1 MLLLLSDR
9 TINQDLGVNLEY
21 CYLMADRPKR
31 PTEQH
36 RLRRR
41 TQLWVWRR
49 TSVSNE
55 RSLRC
60 EYLIKWCAENASR
73 NIDTAR
79 VNFLQWHKVKEMWGF
94 PEFFCAL
101 TMWYELRDK
110 PLPMIARYCIHWL
123 QQSRRA
129 YLLRLGWRRVCFH
142 FVCRITQK
150 RSGLRIFYRCRIK
163 NKNMRDQLPWR
174 KF

>member
-60 EYLIKWCAENASR
+60 EYLIKWCAKNAMSR
-73 NIDTAR
+73 NIDTTR
-79 VNFLQWHKVKEMWGF
+79 VNFFTVTQSKANVRISGILLCIDNVIWIAWQTIADDCPILHSLTTAVQTSVFTLPRLASVMLSLCLQDNSKTIRIQ
-94 PEFFCAL
+94 EF
-101 TMWYELRDK
+101 
-110 PLPMIARYCIHWL
+110 LPV
-123 QQSRRA
+123 Q
-129 YLLRLGWRRVCFH
+129 
-142 FVCRITQK
+142 
-150 RSGLRIFYRCRIK
+150 
-163 NKNMRDQLPWR
+163 D
-174 KF
+174 